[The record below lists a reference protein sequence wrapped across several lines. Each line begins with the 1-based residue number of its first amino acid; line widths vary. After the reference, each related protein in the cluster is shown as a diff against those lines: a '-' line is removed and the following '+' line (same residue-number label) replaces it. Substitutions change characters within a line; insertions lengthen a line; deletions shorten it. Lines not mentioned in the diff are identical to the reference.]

1 MTSED
6 RYNTKMFSAG
16 FEPTWWET
24 DFDSVVV
31 TSQLRLLRGTTEE
44 TIHESMSKG
53 AAMEKSFRSAGFEPA
68 QAKRD
73 RFGFCCSSTTWLRP
87 VKMHIR
93 RNHLRDEA
101 RTTLTQASQEIVHER
116 IFRPCSEREKNCS
129 SASFELAPSQSK
141 RNRFWICC
149 HLAKTN

>member
-6 RYNTKMFSAG
+6 RYRTKMFSAG
-16 FEPTWWET
+16 FEPTSRGT
-24 DFDSVVV
+24 DFDSVGVA
-31 TSQLRLLRGTTEE
+31 SQLRSLRGTTEE

-73 RFGFCCSSTTWLRP
+73 RFGFCCGGTTWLGP

-93 RNHLRDEA
+93 RHHPGDDIE
-101 RTTLTQASQEIVHER
+101 E
-116 IFRPCSEREKNCS
+116 S
-129 SASFELAPSQSK
+129 SDKGKK
-141 RNRFWICC
+141 RQCC
-149 HLAKTN
+149 GNYKTS